1 MTLRSAV
8 DSLADA
14 PPFDSRELRDT
25 LGRFATGVTVVT
37 TLDPNG
43 VAIGLTVSS
52 FNSVSLEPPLVLW
65 SLSADSPSRE
75 AFESAHYYAIN
86 VLAADQAGVSN
97 QFASRLADKFDG
109 VDWRPGVG
117 GAPLLSGCCA
127 WFEVK
132 NTQRV
137 AGGDHLIF
145 IGEVVGIDRD
155 PSRAPL
161 LFHDGR
167 YRLLGDVSL

>member
-1 MTLRSAV
+1 MTTRSAPA
-8 DSLADA
+8 SLAEA
-14 PPFDSRELRDT
+14 APFDSRELRDT

-37 TLDPNG
+37 ALAPNG
-43 VAIGLTVSS
+43 MAIGLTVSS
-52 FNSVSLEPPLVLW
+52 FNSVSLEPPLILW
-65 SLSADSPSRE
+65 SLSADSPNRE
-75 AFESAHYYAIN
+75 AFEAAHYYAVN
-86 VLAADQAGVSN
+86 VLAAAQADVSN
-97 QFASRLADKFDG
+97 QFAARLADKFEG

-167 YRLLGDVSL
+167 YRLLGDAPL